1 VVAFLAAVVAMR
13 LREPPAERRQF
24 DRGLTVLPLLT
35 ATTATL
41 TMIIFDKVTAGPVGN
56 LTLVLVGVLFL
67 TVLLRQHLFGADRA
81 ALAAQLGE
89 ALGEQRRLAVTDGL
103 TGLYNRRY
111 LTERMAEQDA
121 EEGAVSLL
129 VVDLDHFKR
138 VNDTFGHVAGDTVLR
153 EAAARIASVCRATD
167 VVARYGG
174 EEFVVLLPDT
184 GEQEAR
190 RLAERIRTKLRQ
202 APVADS
208 AGPIA
213 ITASVGVATRAG
225 ADIHRL
231 MESADRALYRAKEE
245 GRDRVVAVAG

>member
-1 VVAFLAAVVAMR
+1 MR
-13 LREPPAERRQF
+13 LREAPAERLQF
-24 DRGLTVLPLLT
+24 DRGLTVLPLFT
-35 ATTATL
+35 ATTATF
-41 TMIIFDKVTAGPVGN
+41 TMIIFDKVTAGVVGN

-67 TVLLRQHLFGADRA
+67 TVLLRQHLFVADRG

-111 LTERMAEQDA
+111 LTERMTEHDA
-121 EEGAVSLL
+121 GAGTVSLL

-138 VNDTFGHVAGDTVLR
+138 VNDTYGHVAGDAVLR
-153 EAAARIASVCRATD
+153 EAAARISSVCRSTD

-184 GEQEAR
+184 GEDEAH
-190 RLAERIRTKLRQ
+190 RLAERIRTTLRET
-202 APVADS
+202 PVAEA
-208 AGPIA
+208 AGSIP
-213 ITASVGVATRAG
+213 ITASVGAATRTG

>member
-1 VVAFLAAVVAMR
+1 M
-13 LREPPAERRQF
+13 
-24 DRGLTVLPLLT
+24 
-35 ATTATL
+35 
-41 TMIIFDKVTAGPVGN
+41 
-56 LTLVLVGVLFL
+56 
-67 TVLLRQHLFGADRA
+67 LLRQQLFVADRA

-89 ALGEQRRLAVTDGL
+89 ALGEQQRLAVTDGL

-111 LTERMAEQDA
+111 LTERMAQQEA
-121 EEGAVSLL
+121 AGGVVSLL
-129 VVDLDHFKR
+129 VIDLDHFKR
-138 VNDTFGHVAGDTVLR
+138 VNDTFGHVAGDAVLR
-153 EAAARIASVCRATD
+153 ESAARIASVCRATD

-184 GEQEAR
+184 GEEEAR
-190 RLAERIRTKLRQ
+190 RLAERIRTTLRQ

-208 AGPIA
+208 AGSIP

-225 ADIHRL
+225 AGIHRL